1 MTKRLTALLVLLTWM
16 IVPMSA
22 LPAFAEGEAVVALTP
37 HREEYGS
44 AVGELITLADGK
56 TVCQNYEYGYVYAEK
71 TADGRYS
78 NKRDVGGMN
87 IDSDGRTHFVD
98 MESFIINREA
108 GYDVQAVWSKLNNK
122 YGTSVAYD
130 ANYALQ
136 KIYAEYKRL
145 CDKGYNCG
153 IPTDMLSVW
162 DGSVI
167 KLDFYDGDSEYG
179 FESPRVHV
187 TTIAYSFLKDE
198 AFMISGEF
206 FNFYKEAKAGSLM
219 EPISDPFAYELEGMK
234 GTAQAFAQ
242 GLLFMPENGDLL
254 VRAGVRYNDESGKF
268 EALEMDFDELTRTEI
283 TQPAIEAS
291 PFYGGKGLTVEE
303 VQQKFHDKYYDLID
317 KGFIPGIP
325 DHEGILYWDSM
336 YLKQAYVGSEGTG
349 NAWGR
354 TNMMLMLNPD
364 DMKVYMIY
372 GEILNI
378 VDESAQGLGNAEK
391 LGYPLGDQK
400 TAEVDGLTYYY
411 QDFSEGTIYSIENV
425 PQLTRFIK
433 GKTFQDIIDEKGNQ
447 EPNNPTFFYKLQT
460 WLTKWISDLCWKLFR
475 VIV

>member
-22 LPAFAEGEAVVALTP
+22 LPAFADGETVAALTP

-71 TADGRYS
+71 TVDGRYS

-87 IDSDGRTHFVD
+87 IDSDGRKHFVD

-108 GYDVQAVWSKLNNK
+108 EYDVQAVWSKLNNK

-130 ANYALQ
+130 ADYALQ
-136 KIYAEYKRL
+136 KIYEEYARL
-145 CDKGYNCG
+145 CEKGYNCG

-254 VRAGVRYNDESGKF
+254 VRAGVRYNEESGVF
-268 EALEMDFDELTRTEI
+268 ETLEMDFDELTHTEI

-291 PFYGGKGLTVEE
+291 PFYGGKGLTVEQ

-364 DMKVYMIY
+364 DMNVYMIY

-433 GKTFQDIIDEKGNQ
+433 GKTFQDIIDEKGSEQ
-447 EPNNPTFFYKLQT
+447 PNNPTFFYKLQT
-460 WLTKWISDLCWKLFR
+460 WLTKWISDLFWKLFR